1 MTPEAQQEILN
12 FIKQSKMGKTV
23 DLADQL
29 NKKKN
34 FLNFLKTFE
43 DFFGDLFY

>member
-1 MTPEAQQEILN
+1 MTPEAQQKILN
-12 FIKQSKMGKTV
+12 FYKLSKMEKTV

-43 DFFGDLFY
+43 EFFGDLFY